1 MTQKTA
7 ERRIAEFIVSQ
18 LAPHVDVETLT
29 PDRKLLE
36 GNVIQSLQLL
46 RLVMFLETT
55 FGTRIP
61 ARDMRVENFESL
73 DAIVNLLRQNGA
85 DL

>member
-1 MTQKTA
+1 MTQNTA
-7 ERRIAEFIVSQ
+7 ERRIAEFIVTH
-18 LAPHVDVETLT
+18 LAPHVDVESLT

-73 DAIVNLLRQNGA
+73 NAIVDLLRQNGV

>member
-1 MTQKTA
+1 MTQNAA
-7 ERRIAEFIVSQ
+7 ERQIAEFIVAQ
-18 LAPHVDVETLT
+18 LAPHENVESLT

-73 DAIVNLLRQNGA
+73 NAILSLLRQNGA
-85 DL
+85 DV